1 MASTSKAMMVSN
13 GQGATAEIYDPETDL
28 SANYGINIVDAKM
41 ENDGKPT
48 SFYVVYDQLD
58 FGQKEGSTTKAAL
71 VPSDPL
77 SGSSEKVKFNFV
89 PKSAQ
94 GFDVRDPGIVLFEH
108 PGYKGN
114 ARQFRSSRKDVTEG
128 LPATY
133 WSGVSSFIVTGG
145 SWKLYGN
152 KNFKPPVLTIDG
164 KSIVGPGCH
173 DISPSFDDKVKS
185 VERVID

>member
-58 FGQKEGSTTKAAL
+58 FGQKEGNTTKAAL

-114 ARQFRSSRKDVTEG
+114 AMAVPLFQERCYRR
-128 LPATY
+128 
-133 WSGVSSFIVTGG
+133 
-145 SWKLYGN
+145 
-152 KNFKPPVLTIDG
+152 
-164 KSIVGPGCH
+164 
-173 DISPSFDDKVKS
+173 SPSYVLVRCIFFHRYWRKLEAV
-185 VERVID
+185 R